1 MSALRRI
8 RGPEGDVLDTIFA
21 ALIGFASGV
30 ASGAVGIGGAILSTP
45 GIRWALDVPAVIAV
59 GTTLPVIVP
68 SAITGVIA
76 YIRTGFVETRAALI
90 AAAAGSCFAIG
101 GALVTDLVAGELLLV
116 ATAVLILVLAYRML
130 PRSGDTDAIHPPRFE
145 PTVPVLLVVGAVS
158 GFISGLLGVGG
169 GVILVPVLS
178 GFLRFPIK
186 TAIGT
191 SLAVVAAQA
200 IPGTVAHAQLGHI
213 DWAVAGGLVI
223 GVIPGARIG
232 SRLAI
237 ATEDRKLRVVVALS
251 LGVLAMI
258 FGGTELR
265 QLLK

>member
-1 MSALRRI
+1 
-8 RGPEGDVLDTIFA
+8 LDTVFA

-45 GIRWALDVPAVIAV
+45 GIRWTLDVPAVIAV

-76 YIRTGFVETRAALI
+76 YIRTGFVETRAAVV
-90 AAAAGSCFAIG
+90 AAAAGSCFAVL
-101 GALVTDLVAGELLLV
+101 GALVTDLVQGELLLV

-130 PRSGDTDAIHPPRFE
+130 PRGGDDETRAPRFQ
-145 PTVPVLLVVGAVS
+145 PTVPVLIVVGAVS
-158 GFISGLLGVGG
+158 GFFSGLLGVGG

-178 GFLRFPIK
+178 GLLRFPIK
-186 TAIGT
+186 SAIGT

-213 DWAVAGGLVI
+213 DWSIAGGLVI

-237 ATEDRKLRVVVALS
+237 ATEDRKLRLFVAIA
-251 LGVLAMI
+251 LGVLALI
-258 FGGTELR
+258 FGATELR
-265 QLLK
+265 QLLT

>member
-1 MSALRRI
+1 
-8 RGPEGDVLDTIFA
+8 LDTVFA

-45 GIRWALDVPAVIAV
+45 GIRWTLDVPAVIAV

-76 YIRTGFVETRAALI
+76 YIRTGFVETRAAVV
-90 AAAAGSCFAIG
+90 AAAAGSCFAVL
-101 GALVTDLVAGELLLV
+101 GALVTDIVQGELLLV

-130 PRSGDTDAIHPPRFE
+130 PRDDDETRAPRFE
-145 PTVPVLLVVGAVS
+145 PTVPVLIVVGAVS
-158 GFISGLLGVGG
+158 GFVSGLLGVGG

-178 GFLRFPIK
+178 GLLRFPIK
-186 TAIGT
+186 SAIGT

-213 DWAVAGGLVI
+213 DWSIAGGLVI

-232 SRLAI
+232 SRIAV
-237 ATEDRKLRVVVALS
+237 ATEDRKLRLFVAIALA
-251 LGVLAMI
+251 VLALI
-258 FGGTELR
+258 FGATELR
-265 QLLK
+265 QLLT

>member
-1 MSALRRI
+1 M
-8 RGPEGDVLDTIFA
+8 DTLVA

-30 ASGAVGIGGAILSTP
+30 ASGAIGIGGAILSTP
-45 GIRWALDVPAVIAV
+45 GIRWALDAPALIAV
-59 GTTLPVIVP
+59 GTTLPVIIP
-68 SAITGVIA
+68 SALTGVIA
-76 YIRTGFVETRAALI
+76 YVRTGFVETRAAMV
-90 AAAAGSCFAIG
+90 AAGAGGCFAVF
-101 GALVTDLVAGELLLV
+101 GALTTKLVRGELLLI
-116 ATAVLILVLAYRML
+116 ATAVFILILAWRMI
-130 PRSGDTDAIHPPRFE
+130 PRGDEDEERPQRFQ

-158 GFISGLLGVGG
+158 GFVAGLLGVGG

-178 GFLRFPIK
+178 GLLRFPIK

-200 IPGTVAHAQLGHI
+200 IPATVTHALIGNI
-213 DWAVAGGLVI
+213 DWSIAGGLVI

-237 ATEDRKLRVVVALS
+237 ATEDKKLREIVAFALA
-251 LGVLAMI
+251 VLALI

>member
-1 MSALRRI
+1 
-8 RGPEGDVLDTIFA
+8 LDTVYA

-45 GIRWALDVPAVIAV
+45 GIRWALDVPAVIAI

-68 SAITGVIA
+68 TAITGVVA
-76 YIRTGFVETRAALI
+76 YIRTGFVETRAAVV
-90 AAAAGSCFAIG
+90 AAAAGSCFAVL
-101 GALVTDLVAGELLLV
+101 GALVTDVVQGEVLLI

-130 PRSGDTDAIHPPRFE
+130 PRPGDDHETHVPRFE
-145 PTVPVLLVVGAVS
+145 PTIPVLLVIGAVS
-158 GFISGLLGVGG
+158 GFVSGLLGVGG

-178 GFLRFPIK
+178 GLLRFPIK

-200 IPGTVAHAQLGHI
+200 IPGTITHAQLGHI
-213 DWAVAGGLVI
+213 DWHIAGGLVI

-232 SRLAI
+232 SKLAI
-237 ATEDRKLRVVVALS
+237 ATEDRRLRLVVAVS
-251 LGVLAMI
+251 LAVLALI

-265 QLLK
+265 QLS

>member
-1 MSALRRI
+1 
-8 RGPEGDVLDTIFA
+8 VDTLYA

-76 YIRTGFVETRAALI
+76 YVRTGFVETRAAVITAL
-90 AAAAGSCFAIG
+90 AGSTFAIL
-101 GALVTDLVAGELLLV
+101 GALVTDVVQGELLLV

-130 PRSGDTDAIHPPRFE
+130 PRDDDEDGDVVARFE

-158 GFISGLLGVGG
+158 GFVSGLLGVGG

-178 GFLRFPIK
+178 GLLRFPIK
-186 TAIGT
+186 SAIGT

-200 IPGTVAHAQLGHI
+200 IPGTLTHWRLGHI
-213 DWAVAGGLVI
+213 DWAIAGGLVI
-223 GVIPGARIG
+223 GVVPGARIG

-237 ATEDRKLRVVVALS
+237 ATEDRKLRVFVAVA
-251 LGVLAMI
+251 LGVLALI

>member
-1 MSALRRI
+1 M
-8 RGPEGDVLDTIFA
+8 DTVYA

-76 YIRTGFVETRAALI
+76 YIRTGFVETRAAVV
-90 AAAAGSCFAIG
+90 AAIAGSCFAIV
-101 GALVTDLVAGELLLV
+101 GALVTDLVQGELLLV

-130 PRSGDTDAIHPPRFE
+130 PRSDDDDERRVPRFE
-145 PTVPVLLVVGAVS
+145 PTIPVLVVVGAVS
-158 GFISGLLGVGG
+158 GFVSGLLGVGG

-178 GFLRFPIK
+178 GLLRFPIK
-186 TAIGT
+186 SAIGT

-200 IPGTVAHAQLGHI
+200 IPGTLAHAQLGHI
-213 DWAVAGGLVI
+213 DWGIAGGLVI
-223 GVIPGARIG
+223 GVVPGARIG

-237 ATEDRKLRVVVALS
+237 ATEDRKLRLVVAVA
-251 LGVLAMI
+251 LGVLALI

>member
-1 MSALRRI
+1 M
-8 RGPEGDVLDTIFA
+8 DTVYA

-76 YIRTGFVETRAALI
+76 YIRTGFVETRAAVI
-90 AAAAGSCFAIG
+90 AAIAGSCFAIL
-101 GALVTDLVAGELLLV
+101 GALVTDLVQGELLLV
-116 ATAVLILVLAYRML
+116 ATALLILVLAYRML
-130 PRSGDTDAIHPPRFE
+130 PRHGDDDDQRVARFE
-145 PTVPVLLVVGAVS
+145 PTIPVLVVVGAVS
-158 GFISGLLGVGG
+158 GFVSGLLGVGG

-178 GFLRFPIK
+178 GLLRFPIK
-186 TAIGT
+186 SAIGT

-200 IPGTVAHAQLGHI
+200 IPGTITHAQLGHI
-213 DWAVAGGLVI
+213 DWAIAGGLVI
-223 GVIPGARIG
+223 GVVPGARIG
-232 SRLAI
+232 SRLAV
-237 ATEDRKLRVVVALS
+237 ATEDRKLRMFVAVA
-251 LGVLAMI
+251 LGVLALI

-265 QLLK
+265 QLISS

>member
-1 MSALRRI
+1 
-8 RGPEGDVLDTIFA
+8 LDTIFA

-68 SAITGVIA
+68 TAITGVIA
-76 YIRTGFVETRAALI
+76 YIRTGFVETRPAVV
-90 AAAAGSCFAIG
+90 AAAAGSCFAVL
-101 GALVTDLVAGELLLV
+101 GALVTDVVQGELLLI
-116 ATAVLILVLAYRML
+116 ATAALILVLAYRML
-130 PRSGDTDAIHPPRFE
+130 PRAGDDHESHAPRFE
-145 PTVPVLLVVGAVS
+145 PTIPVLLVIGAVS

-178 GFLRFPIK
+178 GLLRFPIK

-200 IPGTVAHAQLGHI
+200 VPGTIAHAQLGHI
-213 DWAVAGGLVI
+213 DWHIAGGLVI

-232 SRLAI
+232 SKLAI
-237 ATEDRKLRVVVALS
+237 ATEDQRLRLFVAIALA
-251 LGVLAMI
+251 VLALI

-265 QLLK
+265 QLLS